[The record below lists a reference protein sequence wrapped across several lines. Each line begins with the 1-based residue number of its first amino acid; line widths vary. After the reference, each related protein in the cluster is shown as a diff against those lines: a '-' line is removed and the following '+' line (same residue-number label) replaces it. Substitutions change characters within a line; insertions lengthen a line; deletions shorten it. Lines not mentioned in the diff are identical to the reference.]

1 MPTPLKSKGFYE
13 PSGREILVSVSI
25 SVILTVA
32 VIAGCIALLVMG
44 VWYLAWLPIPVGL
57 LVGLLLNVVFRG
69 KDDAVSDEDASD
81 GISDDYSGGQWSKE
95 A

>member
-25 SVILTVA
+25 SIILTVA
-32 VIAGCIALLVMG
+32 VIVGCIALLIMG
-44 VWYLAWLPIPVGL
+44 FWYLAWIPIPVGL
-57 LVGLLLNVVFRG
+57 LIGLLLNVVFRG
-69 KDDAVSDEDASD
+69 RDDAVSDEDVGD
-81 GISDDYSGGQWSKE
+81 GINDDYESGRWSKE

>member
-13 PSGREILVSVSI
+13 PSGSEILVSVSI

-44 VWYLAWLPIPVGL
+44 VWYLAWIPIPVGL
-57 LVGLLLNVVFRG
+57 LVGLLINVVFRG
-69 KDDAVSDEDASD
+69 KDDVVSDEDIDAEV
-81 GISDDYSGGQWSKE
+81 SDDYRGGQWSKE
-95 A
+95 S